1 MMLVF
6 LLGVLTAVYVFTIGN
21 NAWEDVVTGFVLAA
35 ALLWIYRRI
44 MFPKPLV
51 SNREMLL
58 VMLQTPRYLAV
69 FLLDV
74 LQGTWQVA
82 MYVVGIRSLTHP
94 GIIKVYY
101 SEESRVRLGIAL
113 LAMTISPGSFVIDVN
128 HEERFALVH
137 LIDISDPDKVR
148 ENMRRTYFNV
158 PGSQSVRMEVQPH
171 A

>member
-1 MMLVF
+1 
-6 LLGVLTAVYVFTIGN
+6 
-21 NAWEDVVTGFVLAA
+21 
-35 ALLWIYRRI
+35 
-44 MFPKPLV
+44 
-51 SNREMLL
+51 MLL
-58 VMLQTPRYLAV
+58 VMLQTPRYIAV
-69 FLLDV
+69 FMVDV

-82 MYVVGIRSLTHP
+82 MYVLGIQSLTHP

-128 HEERFALVH
+128 HEEKFALVH

-158 PGSQSVRMEVQPH
+158 PGSRQVRMEVLPH